1 MIKFQLVYPQLI
13 KHLPLPK
20 LGKLSWKQELK
31 KRLKIKKIVRQEID
45 EMADKYFSKTELSKS
60 DFHMFDDILVQHHHD
75 RSNVHLYITD
85 ELSLILKSGTDD
97 EELTAKYYSGKC
109 IQHVKHAIMRPQ
121 VSSWPAMEDEGCLS
135 YEAVLVQVAL
145 WCQPSL
151 LDCTAAVAR
160 ALDSLAARVL
170 GHLATSRPKHPIF
183 RGQDTD
189 SADTDW
195 AQLIG
200 LLPPVASSPGDT
212 MWSAQD
218 TRDILAST
226 NHILYE
232 VEGFTGN
239 KEDYYNPNNSY
250 INVIL
255 ETKQVSESL
264 KTITMTMMLCPGY
277 PDNTEPAVHLH
288 PGQAGGGLPPHQLPR
303 TLHAQVAGAPGRG
316 RGQEEVH
323 FH

>member
-1 MIKFQLVYPQLI
+1 
-13 KHLPLPK
+13 
-20 LGKLSWKQELK
+20 
-31 KRLKIKKIVRQEID
+31 
-45 EMADKYFSKTELSKS
+45 
-60 DFHMFDDILVQHHHD
+60 MFDDILVQHHHD

-85 ELSLILKSGTDD
+85 ELSLILKSGTDE

-264 KTITMTMMLCPGY
+264 KTITMTMMLYPGY

-323 FH
+323 LH